1 MFFWCL
7 LAIAFN
13 HDQFQFIGNL
23 LGGLKRLRCSKG
35 PVKFGIGYGQKL
47 GAPPLGFFLRSRN
60 MPNPG
65 FKSEVRRLRRG
76 QDKILRHKL
85 STAFA
90 QKKKASFWSTVK
102 SSNKQKAGSKVQT
115 IDDIIMVCCS
125 MLVKLSLFVFV
136 LAKTV
141 AFYH

>member
-1 MFFWCL
+1 VTVPHRPVQVRIWLMFFWCL

-90 QKKKASFWSTVK
+90 QKKKS
-102 SSNKQKAGSKVQT
+102 
-115 IDDIIMVCCS
+115 
-125 MLVKLSLFVFV
+125 LVLVNSEILK
-136 LAKTV
+136 
-141 AFYH
+141 